1 MEVVCEVSCIQY
13 EPLQDRSKD
22 EAERI
27 AILKV
32 CKALR
37 KRGFYGFIVQFALR
51 HRNSGHIHV
60 AVSAD
65 ENDYRLICGCCKEAQ
80 RPIAAKGGDLRFKTC
95 ECKDCVACDP
105 EIRIDLEQ
113 LTREP

>member
-1 MEVVCEVSCIQY
+1 MLCEVSCVQY
-13 EPLQDRSKD
+13 EPLVDRSRD

-37 KRGFYGFIVQFALR
+37 KRDFYGFIVQFALR
-51 HRNSGHIHV
+51 HRKSGHIHV
-60 AVSAD
+60 AVAED

-80 RPIAAKGGDLRFKTC
+80 KHISHRGGDLRFMIC
-95 ECKDCVACDP
+95 DCKDCVACDP
-105 EIRIDLEQ
+105 EIRVDMEQ
-113 LTREP
+113 LTRE